1 MIKETLKT
9 LFLIV
14 VMYYFFIFEMSFLPF
29 FTFFSFLILFV
40 VLINVF
46 EDPCGRIGLFSAFFL
61 GLMMDIYSTHY
72 IGLMAISFLLLS
84 LLLKLILSRYV
95 RVGSLGWLP
104 KI

>member
-1 MIKETLKT
+1 MIKEIFKT

-14 VMYYFFIFEMSFLPF
+14 VMYYAFIFEMSFLPF
-29 FTFFSFLILFV
+29 YTFFSFLILIVF
-40 VLINVF
+40 LINVL
-46 EDPCGRIGLFSAFFL
+46 EYPCGRIGLFSAFFL
-61 GLMMDIYSTHY
+61 GLMMDVYSTHY

-84 LLLKLILSRYV
+84 FLLKLILSRYV